1 MRPAGLP
8 MAAANGAPVVDV
20 AVGAAAL
27 DRDLSKVMAPKGV
40 TSPKELGW
48 SRPNRLTLLVMLSKS
63 VEIATETFMLKLGF
77 QAYPRWPPSAQ
88 FVNPKT
94 LEYRYPEDQPHVPKL
109 TSPECHTHVAYQGPA
124 GQKIQ
129 LICCSA
135 TLEFYEVAH
144 GVDPKHIWQN
154 SDSFLTTVNA
164 IQRALSTHYQGRFTD
179 GQ

>member
-1 MRPAGLP
+1 MP
-8 MAAANGAPVVDV
+8 AANGAPLIDV
-20 AVGAAAL
+20 AVGAAAF
-27 DRDLSKVMAPKGV
+27 DRDLSKVMALKGV

-48 SRPNRLTLLVMLSKS
+48 SRPNRLTLLVALSKS
-63 VEIATETFMLKLGF
+63 MEATSESFMLKLGF

-88 FVNPKT
+88 FVNPTT

-109 TSPECHTHVAYQGPA
+109 TSPECHTHVAYQGSA
-124 GQKIQ
+124 GQIQ

-144 GVDPKHIWQN
+144 GVDPKHLWHDTN
-154 SDSFLTTVNA
+154 SFLTTINA
-164 IQRALSTHYQGRFTD
+164 VQRAMSTHYQGRFTH